1 MGGEVWWSSLGYIVT
16 GERLFSPFAIIKYNN
31 KMGFDLYDYSAGSG
45 SLEFCGGDQMNVN
58 IRFLMPISDISKYS
72 NFKVE
77 KK

>member
-1 MGGEVWWSSLGYIVT
+1 M
-16 GERLFSPFAIIKYNN
+16 KYNN